1 MGCCMSLSAFN
12 ANKYLFYAVNIMNLL
27 IFTID
32 ISELS
37 RVFDSCR
44 LLIFVVMSNKTIILH
59 YMVMFRI
66 FVI

>member
-1 MGCCMSLSAFN
+1 MSLSAFN